1 MKFSLELVARLQP
14 AASLFELAFGTR
26 QANVFGPSAHPSNN
40 TSDTLEAQI
49 FS

>member
-14 AASLFELAFGTR
+14 VGTR
-26 QANVFGPSAHPSNN
+26 QANVLGPSARPSKN